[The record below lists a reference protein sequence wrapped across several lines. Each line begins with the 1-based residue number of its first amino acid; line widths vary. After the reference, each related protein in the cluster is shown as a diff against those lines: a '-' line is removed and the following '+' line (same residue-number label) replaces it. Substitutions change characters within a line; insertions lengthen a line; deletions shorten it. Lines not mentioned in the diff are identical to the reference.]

1 MVMMDGGGFKVT
13 PTVKGSL
20 KPVQD
25 RVLVSHMHFGEQ
37 TTKAGLIIRSDDGET
52 RGIHPRWGK
61 IYAIGPTNK
70 EYYKVGDWIL
80 IEHGRW
86 TRGIELTKDDG
97 EKLTLRM
104 VESQSILAMSDEK
117 PDDVILGKEYND
129 GASVDI
135 DPSQFVNTQ

>member
-1 MVMMDGGGFKVT
+1 MKMDGGGYKIT
-13 PTVKGSL
+13 PTIKGSL
-20 KPVQD
+20 KPIQN

-37 TTKAGLIIRSDDGET
+37 KTAGGLIIRSDDGET
-52 RGIHPRWGK
+52 RGIYPRWGK

-70 EYYKVGDWIL
+70 EDYKVGDWIL

-104 VESQSILAMSDEK
+104 VEAESILAVSDEK

-129 GASVDI
+129 GQGVDI
-135 DPSQFVNTQ
+135 DPSQFVNAQ